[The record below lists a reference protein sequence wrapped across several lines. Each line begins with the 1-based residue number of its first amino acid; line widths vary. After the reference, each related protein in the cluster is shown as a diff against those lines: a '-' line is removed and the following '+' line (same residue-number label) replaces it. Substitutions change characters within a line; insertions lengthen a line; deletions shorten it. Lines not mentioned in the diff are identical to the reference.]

1 MDFIDEGIIL
11 SARAHGE
18 NHAVADLFTA
28 AHGRWAGLVHGGQG
42 RRMRPILQAGNEV
55 RAEWK
60 GRLNESLGHFT
71 LELPD
76 AHAGELMQDRLS
88 LAALT
93 AACAIASACLPERE
107 THPAAFTAMRILIA
121 NLDQP
126 EIWPALMARWSFWAA
141 RRTWFRADAR
151 PLRRDRSAG
160 KPRLCFAEIG
170 LRGLGGGRRSV

>member
-71 LELPD
+71 LELAH

-88 LAALT
+88 LAA
-93 AACAIASACLPERE
+93 
-107 THPAAFTAMRILIA
+107 
-121 NLDQP
+121 
-126 EIWPALMARWSFWAA
+126 
-141 RRTWFRADAR
+141 
-151 PLRRDRSAG
+151 
-160 KPRLCFAEIG
+160 
-170 LRGLGGGRRSV
+170 